1 MSATRIAGAIVIIR
15 GQRVML
21 GEDLAALYGV
31 EPRALNQAV
40 RRHLNRFPPD
50 FMFQLGAG
58 EAAFLRSQSVIL
70 KTGRGRHRKYLP
82 YAFTEQGVAMLSSVL
97 NSSRAVNAN
106 IGIMRAFVQVRQI
119 LESRAEL
126 GKKLDALERK
136 YDSQFAV
143 VFQAIRKLMTPQ
155 APRRGE
161 SDSAPPPGT
170 PLLEQQW
177 PDDADVV
184 GRKGNGVR
192 DFDQRQFPRP

>member
-155 APRRGE
+155 APKRRRIGF
-161 SDSAPPPGT
+161 SPAPGQAT
-170 PLLEQQW
+170 SR
-177 PDDADVV
+177 AAVAA
-184 GRKGNGVR
+184 RR
-192 DFDQRQFPRP
+192 